1 VDWVAQNASVPAVG
15 NMSLGGGAS
24 STLDSAVDG
33 AISAGVVMVV
43 AAGNSNT
50 DACGAS
56 PARVPDAVT
65 VGSTT
70 DTDTRSSFSNY
81 GSCLDI
87 FAPGSSITSAWYT
100 SDTAIRTIS
109 GTSMAAPHVAGV
121 VALYLESNPSASVSS
136 AVSAVL
142 GNGTSGVVGSAGPG
156 SPDLLAYSR
165 FGGSGGGGGPPP
177 PPPAPCSG
185 PACEQYSGS
194 LSSSGDWDAQPA
206 GTYFYA
212 PSGTHQGWLEGPSA
226 ADFDLR
232 LLRWTGWGWSTVASS
247 LSAGSSEAITYSGSA
262 GYYYWRISSYSGSGS
277 YDFWMIRP

>member
-1 VDWVAQNASVPAVG
+1 VEPPELGGILGRPVLGDPRAPDAEHVVANHVEEGHAAHYGPEEIRALGHGRSDEKPPVRGPGDAEV
-15 NMSLGGGAS
+15 LGGG
-24 STLDSAVDG
+24 
-33 AISAGVVMVV
+33 
-43 AAGNSNT
+43 
-50 DACGAS
+50 
-56 PARVPDAVT
+56 PARLHEVL
-65 VGSTT
+65 
-70 DTDTRSSFSNY
+70 TRASRERM
-81 GSCLDI
+81 LDR
-87 FAPGSSITSAWYT
+87 PTPSAWYT

-262 GYYYWRISSYSGSGS
+262 GYYYWWISSYSGSGS

>member
-1 VDWVAQNASVPAVG
+1 VDAGQLAADHELRRAARSVGERAGV
-15 NMSLGGGAS
+15 
-24 STLDSAVDG
+24 
-33 AISAGVVMVV
+33 AISPDPSSPADPGEGGLIPEE
-43 AAGNSNT
+43 AAGRPDQREALTVESPLSVGLYAGKCCSYAAAT
-50 DACGAS
+50 DLTHDEHR
-56 PARVPDAVT
+56 PTP
-65 VGSTT
+65 
-70 DTDTRSSFSNY
+70 
-81 GSCLDI
+81 
-87 FAPGSSITSAWYT
+87 SAWYT

-262 GYYYWRISSYSGSGS
+262 GYYYWWISSYSGSGS